1 MAHQSYLLDTNIL
14 VHLVRE
20 DAIGQRLG
28 DEYSLL
34 LIQPPPMISDVT
46 EGELRSLAIQW
57 KWGERKRDQMEYLL
71 SYFWRI
77 AINDPDIFDAYAAI
91 DSHSES
97 VGQPM
102 GKNDVW
108 IAASAQAMKA
118 CLLTTDKD
126 FDHLQTLFITREW
139 IDPERDKKS

>member
-1 MAHQSYLLDTNIL
+1 MEVNVSPETENQLSEMAEQ
-14 VHLVRE
+14 
-20 DAIGQRLG
+20 IGARVA
-28 DEYSLL
+28 D
-34 LIQPPPMISDVT
+34 
-46 EGELRSLAIQW
+46 
-57 KWGERKRDQMEYLL
+57 
-71 SYFWRI
+71 
-77 AINDPDIFDAYAAI
+77 YAAI

-97 VGQPM
+97 IDKPM

-108 IAASAQAMKA
+108 IAASAHALRV